1 MTAAGVQRPRGT
13 EPGRAELPRL
23 RLGGLRLVRLHV
35 ASRGAPV
42 ALAVLAACGVVLRAA
57 LHWNWVP
64 HPDPQ
69 QLPLALEAGTAM
81 VIAVATRSPFGE
93 PERATG
99 RWLPCLRLGTAVAL
113 TAAAAGALAAG
124 SAAAGLPDGALAML
138 RNTAGLAGVALL
150 SAAVLGGS
158 LGWTGPVLYW
168 ALSEFAMFLYWQTP
182 WTWAARPPRDHG
194 AALCAAAVFAAGLAV
209 ITVRGAR
216 DSTRE

>member
-1 MTAAGVQRPRGT
+1 MTAAGLRKPAGAPARPRPSG
-13 EPGRAELPRL
+13 AAA
-23 RLGGLRLVRLHV
+23 GLRLVWLHI
-35 ASRGAPV
+35 ASRGVPV
-42 ALAVLAACGVVLRAA
+42 ALVVLAACGAVLRAA

-99 RWLPCLRLGTAVAL
+99 RWLPYLRLGTAVAL

-124 SAAAGLPDGALAML
+124 SAAAGLPEGVLAML
-138 RNTAGLAGVALL
+138 RNTAGLAGIALA

-158 LGWTGPVLYW
+158 LGWTTPVLYW
-168 ALSEFAMFLYWQTP
+168 ALSEFALFLDWQTP
-182 WTWAARPPRDHG
+182 WTWAARPPHDHG
-194 AALCAAAVFAAGLAV
+194 AAICAAAVFAAGLAV

-216 DSTRE
+216 DSARE